1 MTLTLIVLAGMMGA
15 SGIVLAAAAAHA
27 APGAGLDSAAY
38 MLLLHATAVLSGV
51 ALLQLGLLLRPLMF
65 VILAAWVL
73 GSALFSGDIA
83 LRAFTGHRTL
93 AAPTGGNPYSR
104 LARTRSRCGRGLG
117 SELSLRVPCWRTS
130 FGDMGGRD
138 CGTGKC
144 SYIER
149 QGRLSDDSATPTR
162 LTNALI

>member
-1 MTLTLIVLAGMMGA
+1 VTLTLIVLAGMMGA

-73 GSALFSGDIA
+73 GVRYS
-83 LRAFTGHRTL
+83 L
-93 AAPTGGNPYSR
+93 AI
-104 LARTRSRCGRGLG
+104 SRCA
-117 SELSLRVPCWRTS
+117 LSLVIAYLHWQRRPAAS
-130 FGDMGGRD
+130 
-138 CGTGKC
+138 
-144 SYIER
+144 S
-149 QGRLSDDSATPTR
+149 L
-162 LTNALI
+162 

>member
-51 ALLQLGLLLRPLMF
+51 ALLQLGLLRPLMF

-73 GSALFSGDIA
+73 GSALYSGDIA
-83 LRAFTGHRTL
+83 LRAFTGHRLFAL
-93 AAPTGGNPYSR
+93 AAPTGGII
-104 LARTRSRCGRGLG
+104 LIVAWLGLVAAAVGALVRS
-117 SELSLRVPCWRTS
+117 
-130 FGDMGGRD
+130 
-138 CGTGKC
+138 
-144 SYIER
+144 
-149 QGRLSDDSATPTR
+149 
-162 LTNALI
+162 

>member
-1 MTLTLIVLAGMMGA
+1 MMGA

-38 MLLLHATAVLSGV
+38 MLLLHATAVISCV

-73 GSALFSGDIA
+73 GSALIWRY
-83 LRAFTGHRTL
+83 RAARFHWSSPICTGSADRRHH
-93 AAPTGGNPYSR
+93 PYSR

-130 FGDMGGRD
+130 FGDM
-138 CGTGKC
+138 
-144 SYIER
+144 
-149 QGRLSDDSATPTR
+149 
-162 LTNALI
+162 

>member
-51 ALLQLGLLLRPLMF
+51 ALVQLGLLLRPLMF

-73 GSALFSGDIA
+73 GSALFSGDIDIS
-83 LRAFTGHRTL
+83 RAAG
-93 AAPTGGNPYSR
+93 P
-104 LARTRSRCGRGLG
+104 
-117 SELSLRVPCWRTS
+117 
-130 FGDMGGRD
+130 
-138 CGTGKC
+138 
-144 SYIER
+144 
-149 QGRLSDDSATPTR
+149 
-162 LTNALI
+162 